1 MRKPD
6 HFGFVACATGRA
18 LGYCRQLG
26 SMRGT
31 GRHRLFRPDAV
42 YATAVLLRLA
52 DLGIPIGNLRSVA
65 RLINVPRRRATEQ
78 EFRRFWREAKMSAN
92 AEDAYLAITPKRGEP
107 GFTFFRQGRREMI
120 LDNDDAWAVIN
131 LTHLFRRLSN

>member
-1 MRKPD
+1 
-6 HFGFVACATGRA
+6 
-18 LGYCRQLG
+18 
-26 SMRGT
+26 
-31 GRHRLFRPDAV
+31 LFRPDAV